1 MTILHLDF
9 ETKSACDL
17 GAEGLDNYAK
27 HPTTSVLC
35 LAYAFDDEPVQIE
48 TWFGIGFPGGTDG
61 VNRIC
66 THVAGGGIVYAH
78 NAAFEFSI
86 WNNVLAA
93 RFNWPELKI
102 EQMRC
107 TMAMVYAMGLP
118 GSLDNASAALGL
130 TQAKDAKGGRVMKQI
145 SKPKAIAEDGSPIWW
160 DDADKLQILYDYCKQ
175 DVEVERALHHRLME
189 LSPFEQDV
197 WRLDQKINARGIKVD
212 VPSIDKAMALVG
224 QEKLRLDDAMRLVT
238 GNAVAGCTDLAQL
251 KKWIKAEGVEI
262 DGLAKADINGL
273 LTTDLPAQV
282 RHALLLRQEA
292 GKTST
297 AKLPAMKSRA
307 GADGRMRG
315 LFQYHGA
322 ATGRWAGRGPQ
333 PHNFE
338 RATILKKP
346 VEIEDVL
353 SHLENPA
360 YLDMMYGS
368 PTHLVADCM
377 RSMITAEPG
386 HELIACDYANIE
398 GRVLAWLAGEDWK
411 AQAFR
416 DYDAG
421 HGADLYLLTVARSRG
436 IDVKDAKPFRQEG
449 KVEELAF
456 QYEGGKGAMT
466 TWCRTFGLTMSDA
479 DKEVRKNRWRSI
491 HPKTRAFWRA
501 IEQTA
506 IRAVQE
512 GGTQTVRGISFKVA
526 GSFLWCRLP
535 SGRVICYPYPQIGG
549 GKFGGPSLTYMT
561 VDSLSNKW
569 VRVDTY
575 GGALTNNVT
584 QAIARDILVDGMI
597 KLDAV
602 GHDIVMHVHDEIVIE
617 APIGVLSVDKMATV
631 LSNTPQWAAGL
642 PLAASGYSALRY
654 RKD

>member
-1 MTILHLDF
+1 MTILHIDF
-9 ETKSACDL
+9 ETRSACDL
-17 GAEGLDNYAK
+17 SAEGLDNYAK

-35 LAYAFDDEPVQIE
+35 LAYAFDDEPVDLI
-48 TWFGIGFPGGTDG
+48 FASDPDAMYHLHNHVRDGGLMY
-61 VNRIC
+61 C
-66 THVAGGGIVYAH
+66 H

-86 WNNVLAA
+86 WNHVLAA
-93 RFNWPELKI
+93 RFGWPELKT

-107 TMAMVYAMGLP
+107 TMAMAYAMGLP

-145 SKPKAIAEDGSPIWW
+145 SKPKGIAEDGSPIWW

-189 LSPFEQDV
+189 LSPSEQDV

-212 VPSIDKAMALVG
+212 VPSIDKAMALVS
-224 QEKLRLDDAMRLVT
+224 QEKHRLDDAMRMVT

-251 KKWIKAEGVEI
+251 KKWIKVQGVEI
-262 DGLAKADINGL
+262 GGLAKADINGL
-273 LTTDLPAQV
+273 LATDLPAQV
-282 RHALLLRQEA
+282 RHVLLLRQEA

-307 GADGRMRG
+307 GIDGRMRG

-346 VEIEDVL
+346 AEIEDVL
-353 SHLENPA
+353 CHLEDPA

-386 HELIACDYANIE
+386 NELIACDYANIE

-411 AQAFR
+411 VQAFR

-421 HGADLYLLTVARSRG
+421 HGADLYILTVMRSRG
-436 IDVKDAKPFRQEG
+436 VSEAIAKAFRQEG

-456 QYEGGKGAMT
+456 QYGGGKGAMA
-466 TWCRTFGLTMSDA
+466 TWCRTFGLQMEDSV
-479 DKEVRKNRWRSI
+479 KEERKVRWRAA
-491 HPKTRAFWRA
+491 HPKIVAFWSA
-501 IEQTA
+501 IERAA

-512 GGTQTVRGISFKVA
+512 GGKHTVRGISFKVA
-526 GSFLWCRLP
+526 GSFLWCQLP
-535 SGRVICYPYPQIGG
+535 SDRVICYPYPQIGE
-549 GKFGGPSLTYMT
+549 GKFGGPSLTYMS

-584 QAIARDILVDGMI
+584 QAIARDILVDGMM
-597 KLDAV
+597 KLDAM
-602 GHDIVMHVHDEIVIE
+602 GYDIVMHVHDEIVVE
-617 APIGVLSVDKMATV
+617 APIGTLSVDKMATV
-631 LSNTPQWAAGL
+631 LSITPQWAAGL